1 MGQNMWRFALVIGG
15 LLLFFGPVATACD
28 PGPEIT
34 WVNQTDETVVVYLR
48 DEFERDLGTRLPA
61 HSSKTEGVIEAVW
74 NDVVVIRDEQGNML
88 FRQRLTWDEFKT
100 QGFRFVITEEML
112 SPVPT
117 PSPVATPV
125 R

>member
-1 MGQNMWRFALVIGG
+1 MSRFGVVIAG
-15 LLLFFGPVATACD
+15 LLLLFGAVATACD

-48 DEFERDLGTRLPA
+48 DEFVRDLGTALPP
-61 HSSKTEGVIEAVW
+61 HSTKTEGVIKAVW

-88 FRQRLTWDEFKT
+88 FRRELTWGDFKA

-117 PSPVATPV
+117 PSPAGTPTG
-125 R
+125 